1 MALAKVATR
10 AAVRLAE
17 SWRDDLRDVRCK
29 MEEGRGLTGVGSL
42 VFEHELNE
50 LNELGK
56 RMRLTLNHC
65 CIADVEM
72 QEPKPTDNQRKGRRV
87 YINIDEEDFFEM
99 LDHVNPK
106 NIIKY
111 LDMRRI
117 PHRDSL
123 EINVSEVKV
132 NLNHSKHI
140 DRVKHGLY
148 QANVTNRKKL
158 NRALELLDNL
168 KTEGKA

>member
-1 MALAKVATR
+1 MK
-10 AAVRLAE
+10 
-17 SWRDDLRDVRCK
+17 
-29 MEEGRGLTGVGSL
+29 
-42 VFEHELNE
+42 
-50 LNELGK
+50 
-56 RMRLTLNHC
+56 LTLNYC
-65 CIADVEM
+65 TINDVM
-72 QEPKPTDNQRKGRRV
+72 MVDPKKGDDQKKNRKV
-87 YINIDEEDFFEM
+87 ILHVDEEDFFDM
-99 LDHVNPK
+99 LDSVNPK

-111 LDMRRI
+111 LDMRKI
-117 PHRDSL
+117 PHREAL

-148 QANVTNRKKL
+148 QVNVTNRKKL

>member
-1 MALAKVATR
+1 MLLFYQQDVSEYSD
-10 AAVRLAE
+10 AE
-17 SWRDDLRDVRCK
+17 TPVEKFYANYLDDENFVD
-29 MEEGRGLTGVGSL
+29 EFG
-42 VFEHELNE
+42 N
-50 LNELGK
+50 
-56 RMRLTLNHC
+56 
-65 CIADVEM
+65 
-72 QEPKPTDNQRKGRRV
+72 KPIVWFYNSYDDFISD
-87 YINIDEEDFFEM
+87 YDDEEDFFEM

-123 EINVSEVKV
+123 EITVTENKV
-132 NLNHSKHI
+132 RLSGKASPEA
-140 DRVKHGLY
+140 DKVRRGLY
-148 QANVTNRKKL
+148 NSNKRNRIKL

>member
-1 MALAKVATR
+1 MIN
-10 AAVRLAE
+10 
-17 SWRDDLRDVRCK
+17 D
-29 MEEGRGLTGVGSL
+29 
-42 VFEHELNE
+42 HEFHE

-56 RMRLTLNHC
+56 RMKLTLNYC
-65 CIADVEM
+65 TINDVM
-72 QEPKPTDNQRKGRRV
+72 MVDPKKGDDQKKNRKV
-87 YINIDEEDFFEM
+87 IIHVDEEDFFDM
-99 LDHVNPK
+99 LDSVNPK

-123 EINVSEVKV
+123 EITVTENKV
-132 NLNHSKHI
+132 RLSGKASPEA
-140 DRVKHGLY
+140 DKVRRGLY
-148 QANVTNRKKL
+148 NSNKRNRIKL

>member
-1 MALAKVATR
+1 M
-10 AAVRLAE
+10 
-17 SWRDDLRDVRCK
+17 
-29 MEEGRGLTGVGSL
+29 
-42 VFEHELNE
+42 NE

-56 RMRLTLNHC
+56 RMKLTLNYC
-65 CIADVEM
+65 TINDVM
-72 QEPKPTDNQRKGRRV
+72 MVDPKKGDDQKKNRKV
-87 YINIDEEDFFEM
+87 ILHVDEEDFFDM
-99 LDHVNPK
+99 LDSVNPK

-123 EINVSEVKV
+123 EITVTENKV
-132 NLNHSKHI
+132 RLSGKASPEA
-140 DRVKHGLY
+140 DKVRRGLY
-148 QANVTNRKKL
+148 NSNKRNRIKL

>member
-1 MALAKVATR
+1 MK
-10 AAVRLAE
+10 
-17 SWRDDLRDVRCK
+17 
-29 MEEGRGLTGVGSL
+29 
-42 VFEHELNE
+42 
-50 LNELGK
+50 
-56 RMRLTLNHC
+56 LTLNYC
-65 CIADVEM
+65 TINDVM
-72 QEPKPTDNQRKGRRV
+72 MVDPKKGDDQNKNRKV
-87 YINIDEEDFFEM
+87 ILHVDEEDFFDM
-99 LDHVNPK
+99 LDSVNPK